1 MRRELALGAIPSA
14 IEEDPMLFWMKPHI
28 SNGLLRVGTKSLH
41 KLTREHRWRPRQ
53 QERVAHLSGGE
64 LYLSSK
70 EVRRA

>member
-1 MRRELALGAIPSA
+1 
-14 IEEDPMLFWMKPHI
+14 MLFWMKPHI

-53 QERVAHLSGGE
+53 QERVAHLSGGK